1 MSIRRLTEDSYKV
14 RLFNGDGPFVAH
26 RTLTDG
32 IEPSLQ
38 SLIDA
43 YGIDN
48 DDVVPQPAV
57 IDSGEM
63 VVQEAV
69 DALQEAVDAIQ
80 LEVDAVGGR
89 NIQDLANVS
98 LNLKPGTLGDY
109 VASKKFG
116 AYSELPPEHYHLHAV
131 TELFLNMDT
140 LSSWP
145 AVGETVT
152 LWVNGVTY
160 TDTLKVSKAKNT
172 GTWVLELHGNEAF
185 SAFETEGGTLI
196 LNPDLLGLSD
206 FVPLADGDVL
216 MAQDGELKPVDLPA
230 LIEAGTSPIQ
240 EAVDA
245 IQLEVDAVG
254 GRNIQDL
261 ANVSLHLSG
270 TPTGALGGLVRTATY
285 INISAGLFYWSLGGP
300 SDWWMSVN
308 TAQSQPWWDSIGVGD
323 TVNLWVDGTVYAF
336 PVLSK
341 YTTNGNNAVKMGE
354 KSLASGLDLNNAV
367 VTIEPNYDDPSN
379 FAPLVDGDTLMMQDG
394 KLKPVDLPALI
405 EAAFVAR
412 GL

>member
-69 DALQEAVDAIQ
+69 DAL
-80 LEVDAVGGR
+80 
-89 NIQDLANVS
+89 
-98 LNLKPGTLGDY
+98 
-109 VASKKFG
+109 
-116 AYSELPPEHYHLHAV
+116 
-131 TELFLNMDT
+131 
-140 LSSWP
+140 
-145 AVGETVT
+145 
-152 LWVNGVTY
+152 
-160 TDTLKVSKAKNT
+160 
-172 GTWVLELHGNEAF
+172 
-185 SAFETEGGTLI
+185 
-196 LNPDLLGLSD
+196 
-206 FVPLADGDVL
+206 
-216 MAQDGELKPVDLPA
+216 
-230 LIEAGTSPIQ
+230 Q